1 MAMVTN
7 SEITMLNNLKPY
19 KTTWKVEV
27 KVLHSWT
34 QHSNYSGEDTFEFI
48 LEDRMVCF
56 LFESICFLEFFGS
69 EIHCT
74 CKSAFLGRVKNLRV
88 DQWKFLENFL
98 VYPATG
104 IYRPTRHLYK
114 MSITA
119 NSIVTSSTLTTCE
132 VRLVDQHNEI
142 SSEDVS
148 ASFSKRKER
157 DGDLNDINSTSN
169 KLCAMNI
176 KMEKKKYD

>member
-48 LEDRMVCF
+48 LEDRM
-56 LFESICFLEFFGS
+56 ICFFGS

-74 CKSAFLGRVKNLRV
+74 CKSAFLGRVKNLQV

-132 VRLVDQHNEI
+132 VCLVDQHNES

-176 KMEKKKYD
+176 KMEKKK

>member
-48 LEDRMVCF
+48 LEDRM
-56 LFESICFLEFFGS
+56 GS

-157 DGDLNDINSTSN
+157 DGALNDINSTSN